1 MCAAGA
7 GASIAPLEQ
16 QQQQHQQPQLPADDD
31 WLQRTRLLVGQEGL
45 DKLAALNVL
54 LVGLGGV
61 GSFAAELLCRAG
73 VGAMT
78 IVVSCSLL

>member
-1 MCAAGA
+1 
-7 GASIAPLEQ
+7 
-16 QQQQHQQPQLPADDD
+16 
-31 WLQRTRLLVGQEGL
+31 LQRTRLLVGQEGL
-45 DKLAALNVL
+45 DRLAALNVL

-78 IVVSCSLL
+78 IVVSCC